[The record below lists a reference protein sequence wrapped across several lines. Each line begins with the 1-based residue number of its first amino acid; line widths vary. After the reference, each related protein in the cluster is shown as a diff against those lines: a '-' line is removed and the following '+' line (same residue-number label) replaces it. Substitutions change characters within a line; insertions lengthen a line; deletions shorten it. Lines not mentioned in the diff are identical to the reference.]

1 MFVGRLTL
9 LGQQVSLVKEDTV
22 CLGTGLSAPH

>member
-9 LGQQVSLVKEDTV
+9 LGQQVSLVEEDTV
-22 CLGTGLSAPH
+22 WLGTGLSAPH